1 MSRRQTTTGQT
12 AAGQTAPGSPARAE
26 TRAAGQPV
34 AQPITGHRLFPALVA
49 LWFAALLGLGSFVV
63 PATLIE
69 RASSAAG
76 LAALV
81 PAAAPPLGLTARLL
95 IAGVMTMVGV
105 VAGLVLALRLR
116 PRPVEVV
123 RRRGAV
129 ARTYEEVEDVEPVQ
143 DEAPALAT
151 QEDGAPQVRAFDAH
165 PDAPPRRPF
174 VLSDDLVLADEPAPT
189 DHDAPRADA
198 SAIVGE
204 AFEEAEWTEAEEE
217 EQVFCV
223 SEAVAPAAPD
233 VAVEPAPAS
242 PVASVLARGG
252 AAIADAPLDTLG
264 LVQLVERLALAIDAR
279 RAFIGGDGQPAAAPA
294 PSARPEVEPVVAE
307 SVAVVEAIATE
318 TPRQVFVMPD
328 VAEAPDAPETQD
340 AAAAPE
346 VEPET
351 DVVEQADIVAS
362 DVVAPLPLARPA
374 TPLPRLFGAGEAPAQ
389 PPRIL
394 AASWDAPDEDDAH
407 DEDIVVPRFLGR
419 GPAAAPAL
427 DDGNAAPAPVA
438 RFGAPRAAPRQEFI
452 RDHADEADVSEPV
465 VVFPGHGARAPVD
478 DGQSRATPVEPRSD
492 AQGAEDTERA
502 LRAALATL
510 QRMTARG

>member
-1 MSRRQTTTGQT
+1 MSRRQTT
-12 AAGQTAPGSPARAE
+12 AGSPARAE
-26 TRAAGQPV
+26 ARAAGQPV
-34 AQPITGHRLFPALVA
+34 PQPITGHRLFPALVA

-63 PATLIE
+63 PASLIE

-95 IAGVMTMVGV
+95 IAAVMTIVGV

-129 ARTYEEVEDVEPVQ
+129 ARTYDADEVEEAEPVQ
-143 DEAPALAT
+143 EEAPVLAK
-151 QEDGAPQVRAFDAH
+151 QEDDAPQVRAFDAH

-174 VLSDDLVLADEPAPT
+174 VLSDDLVLADEPAST
-189 DHDAPRADA
+189 DHDMPRVAEPTIARD
-198 SAIVGE
+198 
-204 AFEEAEWTEAEEE
+204 AFEEAEWTEAEGE

-223 SEAVAPAAPD
+223 SEAVATAAPD
-233 VAVEPAPAS
+233 VAVESAAAS
-242 PVASVLARGG
+242 PVASVIARRG

-279 RAFIGGDGQPAAAPA
+279 RAFVGGDGQPAAAPA
-294 PSARPEVEPVVAE
+294 HVPFVQPESEPVVAQSAE
-307 SVAVVEAIATE
+307 SIEFAESIEATE
-318 TPRQVFVMPD
+318 PEIPRQVFVMPD
-328 VAEAPDAPETQD
+328 PADAPAEVAIEADVELET
-340 AAAAPE
+340 E
-346 VEPET
+346 VA
-351 DVVEQADIVAS
+351 EQADIVAP
-362 DVVAPLPLARPA
+362 DVVAPLPLARPS
-374 TPLPRLFGAGEAPAQ
+374 TPLPRLFGAGEARAQ

-394 AASWDAPDEDDAH
+394 AASWDASDDDDAH

-419 GPAAAPAL
+419 APAATATP
-427 DDGNAAPAPVA
+427 DDGNAEPTPVS
-438 RFGAPRAAPRQEFI
+438 RFGAPRATPRQEFI
-452 RDHADEADVSEPV
+452 RDHADDADASEPV

-478 DGQSRATPVEPRSD
+478 DGQSRATQVEPRID
-492 AQGAEDTERA
+492 PQGAEDTERA

>member
-1 MSRRQTTTGQT
+1 MSRRQTT
-12 AAGQTAPGSPARAE
+12 AGSPARAQA
-26 TRAAGQPV
+26 RAAGQPV
-34 AQPITGHRLFPALVA
+34 PSPITAHRLFPALVA

-63 PATLIE
+63 PASLIE

-95 IAGVMTMVGV
+95 IAGVMTIVGV

-129 ARTYEEVEDVEPVQ
+129 ARTYDAVEEAEPVQ
-143 DEAPALAT
+143 EEAPALDVQA
-151 QEDGAPQVRAFDAH
+151 DDAPQVRAFDAH

-174 VLSDDLVLADEPAPT
+174 VLSDDLVLADEPAPI
-189 DHDAPRADA
+189 DHDAPRAA
-198 SAIVGE
+198 EPEIVGE
-204 AFEEAEWTEAEEE
+204 VFEEAEWTEAEGED
-217 EQVFCV
+217 QLFCV
-223 SEAVAPAAPD
+223 SEAVATAAPD
-233 VAVEPAPAS
+233 VAVEIPAAS
-242 PVASVLARGG
+242 PIASVRVRGG

-279 RAFIGGDGQPAAAPA
+279 RAFVGGDGQPAAAPA
-294 PSARPEVEPVVAE
+294 PAPSAQPEEEPVVAQSIE
-307 SVAVVEAIATE
+307 TVAVVEAIEPE
-318 TPRQVFVMPD
+318 TPRQVFVMPGVVEAAD
-328 VAEAPDAPETQD
+328 AADAPAEAAIAPD
-340 AAAAPE
+340 

-351 DVVEQADIVAS
+351 DVAEPADIVAP
-362 DVVAPLPLARPA
+362 DVVAPLPLARPSV
-374 TPLPRLFGAGEAPAQ
+374 PLPRLFGAGQAPAQ

-394 AASWDAPDEDDAH
+394 AASWDAADEDDAH

-419 GPAAAPAL
+419 GPTAAPAA
-427 DDGNAAPAPVA
+427 DDGNAEPAQVA

-452 RDHADEADVSEPV
+452 RDHADDADVSEPV

-478 DGQSRATPVEPRSD
+478 DGQARATQGEPRTD
-492 AQGAEDTERA
+492 PQGAEDTERA